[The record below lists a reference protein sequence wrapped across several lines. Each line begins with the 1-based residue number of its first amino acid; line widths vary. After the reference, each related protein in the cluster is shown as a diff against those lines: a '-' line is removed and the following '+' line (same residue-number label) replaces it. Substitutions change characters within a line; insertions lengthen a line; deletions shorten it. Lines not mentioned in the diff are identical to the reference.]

1 MLRIVIADDEMTI
14 REGMAKMVAKES
26 DRFTVTG
33 TFANGE
39 EVLDFA
45 ASSDFDVVITDIRM
59 PLVDGLELIKEL
71 KLVRPEARC
80 IIMSG
85 FTDFEYAR
93 QALRYSAVDYLLKP
107 INKKQLF
114 ALLYE
119 LDEKKETSLGQ
130 EERLRSG
137 LLVSYLQSSTALC
150 SKLPGLVLPRPYYA
164 VTVLK
169 GEDMEALRSNV
180 SLLRRQPED
189 HCFDIVDPGDG
200 GITLISYYEEPPEP
214 GDIAVLADRLRRY
227 PQPGIVLAGS
237 SRGYGN
243 PGLLSQAF
251 AEAKA
256 ACDRGMYEE
265 EPWNYTSYHPSFEQT
280 LDVAERFA
288 LSRESLVQALQV
300 LNISRAGGI
309 LDELFAELREAKAS
323 RNTLL
328 SLCRHVCEAAG
339 AELPEWNKTA
349 NALHGSALEDQIR
362 DGLTFAEIK
371 NRFAGEFTK
380 SLQRIR
386 EGRLEHGGKSVE
398 IVKKWIAEHYD
409 QPAELGHLAGLVYL
423 TPSYLSKLFK
433 QETGMTITDYLIEV
447 RIRKAKEL
455 LSHSSEMKVHEVG
468 CEVGYPDPA
477 YFNKLFKRIVG
488 VTPNEYKRIS
498 QSS

>member
-14 REGMAKMVAKES
+14 REGMAKMVGKES
-26 DRFTVTG
+26 DRFMVAG
-33 TFANGE
+33 TFANGQ

-45 ASSDFDVVITDIRM
+45 ATTEVDVVITDIRM
-59 PLVDGLELIKEL
+59 PHVDGLELIKEL
-71 KLVRPEARC
+71 KRVRPEARC

-169 GEDMEALRSNV
+169 GEDMEALRSNAN
-180 SLLRRQPED
+180 LLRRQ
-189 HCFDIVDPGDG
+189 HQGIRFDIVDPGDG
-200 GITLISYYEEPPEP
+200 GVALISYYEEPPEP
-214 GDIAVLADRLRRY
+214 EDIASLVDRMKLY

-237 SRGYGN
+237 SRGYGI
-243 PGLLSQAF
+243 PGLLSQAY
-251 AEAKA
+251 AEANA
-256 ACDRGMYEE
+256 ACDRGMYEDGA
-265 EPWNYTSYHPSFEQT
+265 WSYIAYHPSFEQEA
-280 LDVAERFA
+280 DVAEHFA
-288 LSRESLVQALQV
+288 LSRESLVQSLQV
-300 LNISRAGGI
+300 LNIPRTAGI
-309 LDELFAELREAKAS
+309 LEDLFAELREAKAP
-323 RNTLL
+323 RKALM
-328 SLCRHVCEAAG
+328 SLCRLVCEVAG
-339 AELPEWNKTA
+339 SEIQEWSKTV
-349 NALHGSALEDQIR
+349 NSALCTALE
-362 DGLTFAEIK
+362 GHFSNCLTYAEIK
-371 NRFAGEFTK
+371 NRFAGEFTQA
-380 SLQRIR
+380 LQQIR

-398 IVKKWIAEHYD
+398 IVKKWITEHYD

-433 QETGMTITDYLIEV
+433 QESGMTITDYLIEV

-498 QSS
+498 QSC